1 MLAATPT
8 WVPFA
13 LGLFGAAVPVTIGAW
28 AVRRRTKAESAD
40 LITQAADRVVE
51 MMQSQIVRLEKDIDI
66 LRQRQ
71 VADQAERAALTLRL
85 VQSEERERAA
95 LVRIAELQGELDALR
110 LRVAR
115 YETPAVP
122 PPAATTT
129 TTTTVYQPEES

>member
-13 LGLFGAAVPVTIGAW
+13 LGLIGATVPVTVGAW

-51 MMQSQIVRLEKDIDI
+51 MMQAQIVRLENDIDI
-66 LRQRQ
+66 LRKRQ

-85 VQSEERERAA
+85 VQAEERERAA
-95 LVRIAELQGELDALR
+95 LVRIGELQGEVDALR

-115 YETPAVP
+115 YETPVVP

-129 TTTTVYQPEES
+129 TTTTVYQSEEP

>member
-1 MLAATPT
+1 
-8 WVPFA
+8 V
-13 LGLFGAAVPVTIGAW
+13 LGLVGATVPVTVGAW

-51 MMQSQIVRLEKDIDI
+51 MMQAQIVRLENDIDN
-66 LRQRQ
+66 LRKRQ

-115 YETPAVP
+115 YETPTVP
-122 PPAATTT
+122 PPDSTTTT
-129 TTTTVYQPEES
+129 TTTTVYPQEES